1 MNNTYGIV
9 RPTTIDVLKDVE
21 IWYHYRPTRNSI
33 DESFKYFK
41 KIKDVTSILTNS
53 QFEEN
58 DNIIEGG
65 TDRRL
70 PGMYNLSLP
79 SSIFGKV
86 GFYTIYIKPKEILCT
101 IKDIGA
107 LAAYPD
113 VSGIVLDMNGITEDR
128 NLFAND
134 NLVGYRVEYFDYENN
149 GLVRQSYYR
158 LITSNNFCEPMSQ
171 NLTSANTNAN
181 GYRYNDSASLSFMT
195 LSPSTSPSFKSSQ
208 KPYIGSPNQK
218 IVITNTKFDPIC
230 VEIEMCKNDFDTIT
244 TVLTGNQIRSLDNG
258 LVTTYNENGEI
269 FLQQEFSTI
278 KDNYTTN
285 DVYEVKKQRTDNIDN
300 SVDYNGIMNV

>member
-1 MNNTYGIV
+1 
-9 RPTTIDVLKDVE
+9 
-21 IWYHYRPTRNSI
+21 
-33 DESFKYFK
+33 
-41 KIKDVTSILTNS
+41 
-53 QFEEN
+53 
-58 DNIIEGG
+58 
-65 TDRRL
+65 
-70 PGMYNLSLP
+70 
-79 SSIFGKV
+79 
-86 GFYTIYIKPKEILCT
+86 
-101 IKDIGA
+101 
-107 LAAYPD
+107 
-113 VSGIVLDMNGITEDR
+113 
-128 NLFAND
+128 
-134 NLVGYRVEYFDYENN
+134 
-149 GLVRQSYYR
+149 
-158 LITSNNFCEPMSQ
+158 MSQ